1 MGFGFF
7 CYKGEAKQT
16 SPVTREKVTHKPCH
30 INILSPLDGRRAKK
44 TRHGLFGNTFLVT
57 FALRYGTKAI

>member
-7 CYKGEAKQT
+7 SNKGESKQT
-16 SPVTREKVTHKPCH
+16 SPAPREKVPHKSCH
-30 INILSPLDGRRAKK
+30 NKNFSPLDGRRAKK